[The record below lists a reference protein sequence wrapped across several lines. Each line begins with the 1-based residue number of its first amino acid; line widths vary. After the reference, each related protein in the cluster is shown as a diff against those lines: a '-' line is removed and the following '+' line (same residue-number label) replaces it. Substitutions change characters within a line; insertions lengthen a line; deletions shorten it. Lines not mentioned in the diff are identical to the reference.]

1 MTEARALKVITAT
14 YAAVAAVTLG
24 IAVYVLVAAAGDPSR
39 HAWALGLVF
48 LMLALDVLLMT
59 RLNKVVALLCNA
71 RNGARHARRTSRND
85 RNDPAEACDCPRC
98 EDDHP
103 YL

>member
-1 MTEARALKVITAT
+1 MTETRALNVITAT

-24 IAVYVLVAAAGDPSR
+24 IAVYVLVGASGDPSR

-48 LMLALDVLLMT
+48 LMLVLDLLLMT
-59 RLNKVVALLCNA
+59 RLGKLVALLCNT
-71 RNGARHARRTSRND
+71 RNADRNARRNARDTED
-85 RNDPAEACDCPRC
+85 TECDCPRC
-98 EDDHP
+98 EDQHP